1 MIEVNNLTKKYGP
14 HTAVDNISFVIND
27 GEVVGF
33 LGPNGAGKTTT
44 MNMMT
49 GFISSTSGTVRINGY
64 DILDNPIAAKKQL
77 GYMPDVPPLYGDMLV
92 NEYLNFVCDLKGV
105 KKEKREAMLE
115 DIKKTVKIKDV
126 EERLIKNLSKG
137 YRQRV
142 GLAQALVG
150 YPDVLIL
157 DEPTVGLDPKQI
169 IEMRDLIKK
178 LGEKHTIIISS
189 HILSEVSAVCNRV
202 MIINK
207 GKLVALEDAQ
217 SISEGGRND
226 KQVVTLRGDYPTAI
240 NALLGNAI
248 IENVSMQEENRE
260 KLQATVLVEGK
271 GDIREQIFLTL
282 VKSGVELLMIKPA
295 TPSLEDVFMQVINGS
310 YENKEIETRAAENIA
325 AQTEITETAEKEEA
339 EN

>member
-1 MIEVNNLTKKYGP
+1 
-14 HTAVDNISFVIND
+14 
-27 GEVVGF
+27 
-33 LGPNGAGKTTT
+33 
-44 MNMMT
+44 
-49 GFISSTSGTVRINGY
+49 
-64 DILDNPIAAKKQL
+64 
-77 GYMPDVPPLYGDMLV
+77 V

-150 YPDVLIL
+150 YPDVIIL

-310 YENKEIETRAAENIA
+310 YENKEIEMRAAENITA
-325 AQTEITETAEKEEA
+325 KTEITETAEKEEA